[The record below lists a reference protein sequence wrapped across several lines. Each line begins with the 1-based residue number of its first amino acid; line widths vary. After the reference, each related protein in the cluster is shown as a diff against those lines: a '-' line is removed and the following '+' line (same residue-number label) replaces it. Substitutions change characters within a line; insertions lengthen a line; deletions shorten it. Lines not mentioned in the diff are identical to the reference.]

1 MGRPSRRRKTRKSS
15 TDHGTF
21 GLDLKD
27 CTTSVKTQ
35 KPKRPEAT
43 RIASFSDV
51 PDAEVVEFRAAFEER
66 SPLDELVHQG
76 AQKMLQKA
84 IEEEVQQFLLEH
96 AQRRDEEGRRL
107 VVRNGYLPSRELL
120 TGAGRLEVRQPRVRD
135 NTPDPD
141 TRVRFSSSILPPYLR
156 RSKSIDELIP
166 WLYLKGISTGD
177 FSEALQAL
185 LGEDAKGL
193 SPNVIVRLKEQWCQ
207 EYDQWS
213 RRDLSEK
220 QYVYF
225 WADGIYANVRLETP
239 ENRRQC
245 LLVLM
250 GATAE
255 GHKELIAVIDGY
267 RESEQSWYELL
278 IDLKQRGLKFAP
290 KLATGDGALGFWA
303 ALRKVFPET
312 REQRCWLHKTANV
325 LNNMPKSVQPRA
337 KADLHEI
344 WMAETREQ
352 AHRAFDA
359 FLEKYQAKYEAACE
373 CLKKDREVLLAFY
386 DFPAEHWIHLRTTNP
401 IESTFA
407 TIRLRHRRTKGSG
420 TRRAS
425 LAMMF
430 KLAQSAQKRWRRL
443 NGHAQITY
451 LLQGD
456 KFVDGIRQA
465 AA

>member
-1 MGRPSRRRKTRKSS
+1 VTQVTTHTR
-15 TDHGTF
+15 T
-21 GLDLKD
+21 
-27 CTTSVKTQ
+27 
-35 KPKRPEAT
+35 RPEAT
-43 RIASFSDV
+43 RIASFEEV
-51 PDAEVVEFRAAFEER
+51 PEAEVLAFREQFDER
-66 SPLDELVHQG
+66 SPLDELVRAG

-84 IEEEVQQFLLEH
+84 IEDEVQQFLSEQ
-96 AQRRDEEGRRL
+96 AERVDEQGRRL
-107 VVRNGYLPSRELL
+107 VVRNGHLPSREVL
-120 TGAGRLEVRQPRVRD
+120 TGAGPLEVRQPRVRD

-141 TRVRFSSSILPPYLR
+141 GRVCFTSSILPPYLR

-207 EYDQWS
+207 EYEEWS
-213 RRDLSEK
+213 RRDLSDK
-220 QYVYF
+220 QYVYV
-225 WADGIYANVRLETP
+225 WADGIHANVRLETP

-250 GATAE
+250 GATAD

-278 IDLKQRGLKFAP
+278 IGLKQRGLKFAP

-312 REQRCWLHKTANV
+312 REQRCWVHKTANV

-359 FLEKYQAKYEAACE
+359 FLDKYGPKYPAASE

-407 TIRLRHRRTKGSG
+407 TIRLRHRRTKGNG

-430 KLAQSAQKRWRRL
+430 KLAQSAQKHWRRL
-443 NGHAQITY
+443 NGHGQITY

-456 KFVDGIRQA
+456 KFIDGIRQA